1 MKPRKA
7 DTESSNKRRSEVV
20 TVRLDPRLKYLA
32 EIAGRKQR
40 RTLSGYIEWAVEQS
54 LQRVLLRETD
64 SSHEDVSVAAAES
77 MFSLWDVEEADRVAR
92 LALHFPELLTY
103 EEQLIWRLIRD
114 CGLLWKG
121 KFSSRNG
128 QWEWSVSDNDLILE
142 RLREHWETFKNIAL
156 GEAPK
161 SELPKWQKYDM
172 SKVKS
177 NTGIPDTIDDDI
189 PF

>member
-1 MKPRKA
+1 MKPRKTA
-7 DTESSNKRRSEVV
+7 AENSNARRSEVV

-32 EIAGRKQR
+32 EIAARKQR

-54 LQRVLLRETD
+54 LQSVVLRERNDFTKD
-64 SSHEDVSVAAAES
+64 LSVADAQQKIGLWEVDEAE
-77 MFSLWDVEEADRVAR
+77 RVAR
-92 LALHFPELLTY
+92 LAQHFPELLSY

-121 KFSSRNG
+121 KFSPRDG
-128 QWEWSVSDNDLILE
+128 QWEWSVSDSDLILE
-142 RLREHWETFKNIAL
+142 RLREHWEIFKKVAL
-156 GEAPK
+156 GGAPK

-172 SKVKS
+172 SKVK
-177 NTGIPDTIDDDI
+177 PDASKGEMIDDDI